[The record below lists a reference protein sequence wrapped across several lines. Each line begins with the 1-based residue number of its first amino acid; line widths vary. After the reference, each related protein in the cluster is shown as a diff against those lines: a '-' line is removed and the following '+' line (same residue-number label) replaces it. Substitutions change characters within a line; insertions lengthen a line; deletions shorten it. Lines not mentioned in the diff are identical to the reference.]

1 MLLWRSLNWETCLVL
16 EGLDVESERG
26 RDGVDVLP
34 VELLQDRRLAG
45 VVQPAVEDVKTSG

>member
-1 MLLWRSLNWETCLVL
+1 MKLLFQCRPCLVL
-16 EGLDVESERG
+16 ERLDVEAERG

-45 VVQPAVEDVKTSG
+45 VVQASVDEE

>member
-1 MLLWRSLNWETCLVL
+1 ML